1 MLIPTENVGS
11 LPRPMHL
18 QQTYAQYDH
27 GLCSKDTLVK
37 AQDAA
42 VRDTIE
48 NLERSGQLYVSDG
61 EQRASSFATYPV
73 TDTLN
78 GTGLSPNL
86 IVDEH
91 CFTLSFQDGHTRT
104 LPRLL
109 RGPFR
114 YKTYAY
120 DMLRASMRFATK
132 PMKAAVIAPS
142 MMYLLYV
149 GEVPGYPKHLFVK
162 DIINECVKDIRGCF
176 ASGAVRVSID
186 FTEGRFACQAGSPPN
201 LIDVFVELLDAVV
214 AHFTPRERRNIGLH
228 TCPGGDCDTRHSDFQ
243 SYYLLLPKLLKVKVG
258 YFLMQMK
265 SEPNQERLF
274 KLIGKHL
281 PREVDGFRPV
291 AFIGVINPLTPHVE
305 KPEDVADLLIEA
317 SIYIPVDQLGA
328 TDDCGFSP
336 FNNDLKPKSWSPNF
350 GRDIAFRKIRTRME
364 GARLASE
371 EFTYLRR
378 RNLLARDSK
387 RRKHREGAHSKTPP
401 RERGGTSK
409 TTPPRESSRKSKTPP
424 MDGRSGMDGRGSK
437 SRTPPRERSGKS
449 RETPPRERSGKARAT
464 PPRYL

>member
-1 MLIPTENVGS
+1 
-11 LPRPMHL
+11 
-18 QQTYAQYDH
+18 
-27 GLCSKDTLVK
+27 
-37 AQDAA
+37 
-42 VRDTIE
+42 
-48 NLERSGQLYVSDG
+48 
-61 EQRASSFATYPV
+61 
-73 TDTLN
+73 
-78 GTGLSPNL
+78 
-86 IVDEH
+86 
-91 CFTLSFQDGHTRT
+91 
-104 LPRLL
+104 
-109 RGPFR
+109 
-114 YKTYAY
+114 
-120 DMLRASMRFATK
+120 MRFATK